1 MSGWHLDRD
10 VGEWTQM
17 GCLQSGRVAGGNLT
31 DRREAGV
38 AEHPDRQVEL
48 GGEENE
54 WAGLE
59 KKKVSLDG
67 EQGREE

>member
-1 MSGWHLDRD
+1 
-10 VGEWTQM
+10 M